1 MERFREDGMR
11 LFRWFLRTEM
21 MGLAGAAWPLQ
32 RQNSITKKS
41 EHRMKILWVAA
52 LLLAS
57 SILAPAVT
65 LTFAGYL
72 DGTAAP

>member
-1 MERFREDGMR
+1 MR

-41 EHRMKILWVAA
+41 EQRMKTLWVAA
-52 LLLAS
+52 LLLAPFLLTS
-57 SILAPAVT
+57 AVT
-65 LTFAGYL
+65 LMFVGYH
-72 DGTAAP
+72 DGAAAL